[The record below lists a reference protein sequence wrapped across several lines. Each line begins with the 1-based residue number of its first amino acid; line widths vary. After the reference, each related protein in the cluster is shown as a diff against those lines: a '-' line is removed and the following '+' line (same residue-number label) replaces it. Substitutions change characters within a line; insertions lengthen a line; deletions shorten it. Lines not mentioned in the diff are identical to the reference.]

1 MRFKMKGYK
10 MFQNVETSGEL
21 YQLKNI
27 IVDRSLIAFSIF
39 IGIINTIVFY
49 RNIAFDF
56 GFNTAFYIQ
65 LANALV
71 IFGATFFR
79 KRLTLNQKV
88 FFFVLAVLAVTIS
101 AFYTRGYL
109 SSTKAFIIL
118 TPVFLS
124 FVISIRVALYAYL
137 GFTVIYLFGYWSF
150 VTGYREYSFNVMGYI
165 SHPVTWFV
173 ELILISFTSCGF
185 LFIAHY
191 FRKRLETNYIK
202 IEQQNAKLI
211 SNEAKYR
218 QLFDSANDAIVVLK
232 NNIFVD
238 VNNKACEYFRLP
250 KKSLIGKSP
259 GDLSPELQP
268 DGSRSSEKS
277 MEYVKA
283 AFSGDSKPFEWQHL
297 DGNGEIIEFS
307 IILNVVELDNKKYL
321 QGILR
326 DITEEKSIQR
336 ELEKYRYNLEELVL
350 QKTEDL
356 EDANQELRAT
366 NNELHSTMSN
376 LKEAQ
381 SQLVQAEKMASLGVL
396 TAGVAHEINNPL
408 NYILGGYHAL
418 EAHYEDEPAMKDDTV
433 ELLLSTIKT
442 GVDRASAIVHGLNQ
456 FNRSNDKY
464 DEVCDIHSIME
475 NCLLMLNTMFKNK
488 AKIVRKFDADHHV
501 IVGNSGKLH
510 QVFINVITNAIQ
522 AIEGRIGTIVL
533 STSSNN
539 GELAIE
545 IEDNGSGIEPNHLDK
560 ISDPFFTTKNPG
572 EGTGLGLSITF
583 NIIKEHQGT
592 ITYNSTL
599 GKGTTAKIL
608 LPYE

>member
-1 MRFKMKGYK
+1 
-10 MFQNVETSGEL
+10 MFQKVETTGEL
-21 YQLKNI
+21 HQLKNI

-71 IFGATFFR
+71 IFGATYFR

-88 FFFVLAVLAVTIS
+88 FFFVFAVLAVTIS

-124 FVISIRVALYAYL
+124 FVISIRAALYAYL

-150 VTGYREYSFNVMGYI
+150 VTGFREYSFNVIGYI
-165 SHPVTWFV
+165 SHPITWFV

-191 FRKRLETNYIK
+191 FRKRLENNYIK
-202 IEQQNAKLI
+202 IEQQNAEL
-211 SNEAKYR
+211 SNNEAKYR
-218 QLFDSANDAIVVLK
+218 QLFDCANDAIVVLE
-232 NNIFVD
+232 NNAFVD
-238 VNNKACEYFRLP
+238 VNNKACEYFRLL
-250 KKSLIGKSP
+250 KKELIGKSP
-259 GDLSPELQP
+259 GELSPEFQP

-277 MEYVKA
+277 IEYVQA
-283 AFSGDSKPFEWQHL
+283 AFDGNSKPFEWQHL
-297 DGNGEIIEFS
+297 TGNGDIMEFS
-307 IILNVVELDNKKYL
+307 IILNVVELDNKKYI

-336 ELEKYRYNLEELVL
+336 ELEKYRYNLEELVQ

-356 EDANQELRAT
+356 EAANQELRET
-366 NNELHSTMSN
+366 NNELKTAMSN

-381 SQLVQAEKMASLGVL
+381 SQLVHSEKMASLGVL

-408 NYILGGYHAL
+408 NYILGGYQAL
-418 EAHYEDEPAMKDDTV
+418 EMHYEDEPEKKDDTV
-433 ELLLSTIKT
+433 DLLLSTIKT
-442 GVDRASAIVHGLNQ
+442 GVDRATAIVHGLNQ

-464 DEVCDIHSIME
+464 DEVCDIHSILE
-475 NCLLMLNTMFKNK
+475 NCLLMLKTMYKNK
-488 AKIVRKFDADHHV
+488 VEIVRNFDAEQHA
-501 IVGNSGKLH
+501 IMGNSGKLH
-510 QVFINVITNAIQ
+510 QVFINIITNSIQ
-522 AIEGRIGTIVL
+522 AIENQNGKIMLT
-533 STSSNN
+533 TSSNN
-539 GELAIE
+539 GNLAIE
-545 IEDNGSGIEPNHLDK
+545 VEDNGSGIEPDHLEK